1 MMDSE
6 NNVPQNPFDN
16 SLNIREQ
23 LTYYLGNWYWFII
36 SVFLFLAGAYVYLR
50 YTVPQYS
57 ASTILMLKDDKKGGV
72 DSELTAFS
80 DLGVLSSVKNNID
93 NEIEVIKS
101 RTLIK
106 STIKDLGLN
115 VSYVNEGRVKSE
127 DLYKKSPIQFLVSR
141 LNEGFEN
148 RTIAYKIVGESATS
162 YSLYNRS
169 EVKLGTFQYGQ
180 TIKLKEGNAVVL
192 LTGGKEKVMEK
203 SFSISV
209 IVRPLD
215 AVTGSFKGRLGV
227 KKVGDRT
234 SVVELSIVDPV
245 SEKAED
251 FLDALVRVYNQDVV
265 NDKNLVFE
273 NTSRFI
279 NERLKIIADELDNV
293 ERSTE
298 GFKIKH
304 HVTDIASEATL
315 FLNNASEFEKR
326 EIETETQLK
335 VIATMTDYVNN
346 SNRYELIPA
355 NVLTSDANASGLI
368 DQYNQLILERN
379 RLLKNGTP
387 KNAVILTID
396 KKIESLRQNI
406 KSSMARLKAAL
417 DIKKRDLAYQ
427 NALFNGKISKIPTLE
442 REARVLGR
450 QQQIKE
456 QLYLYLLQK
465 REETAIS
472 LAVTAPNAKVID
484 SALSSK
490 SPVTPK
496 RQSIYMS
503 AMAIGLLLP
512 LGVLYLLQ
520 MLDTKIK
527 GRSDVESKLN
537 IPILGDIPTSLSNE
551 EIIEAN
557 SRTSAAEAVRIVRT
571 NLEFMLNQVPDNV
584 AKTVFVT
591 STVPKEGKTFVA
603 VNLAGTIALS
613 GKKVLLIGMDIR
625 NPKLEDYLHLPKE
638 GVTNYLSTK
647 DLDIHSLIHRI
658 PKYESFFVLPSGV
671 IPPNPAELLMS
682 SKVDVLFEQLKKE
695 FDYIVVD
702 TSPVHLVTDTLLIAQ
717 HADAFVYV
725 VRANYLDKSLLR
737 VPYQLHIEKKLPNMA
752 MLINDTMINKGYGY
766 GYGAYGYGYGYG
778 YGVEVVKKSWLQ
790 RLRDRFKKEA

>member
-1 MMDSE
+1 
-6 NNVPQNPFDN
+6 
-16 SLNIREQ
+16 
-23 LTYYLGNWYWFII
+23 
-36 SVFLFLAGAYVYLR
+36 
-50 YTVPQYS
+50 
-57 ASTILMLKDDKKGGV
+57 
-72 DSELTAFS
+72 
-80 DLGVLSSVKNNID
+80 
-93 NEIEVIKS
+93 
-101 RTLIK
+101 
-106 STIKDLGLN
+106 
-115 VSYVNEGRVKSE
+115 
-127 DLYKKSPIQFLVSR
+127 
-141 LNEGFEN
+141 
-148 RTIAYKIVGESATS
+148 
-162 YSLYNRS
+162 
-169 EVKLGTFQYGQ
+169 
-180 TIKLKEGNAVVL
+180 
-192 LTGGKEKVMEK
+192 
-203 SFSISV
+203 
-209 IVRPLD
+209 
-215 AVTGSFKGRLGV
+215 
-227 KKVGDRT
+227 
-234 SVVELSIVDPV
+234 
-245 SEKAED
+245 
-251 FLDALVRVYNQDVV
+251 
-265 NDKNLVFE
+265 
-273 NTSRFI
+273 
-279 NERLKIIADELDNV
+279 
-293 ERSTE
+293 
-298 GFKIKH
+298 
-304 HVTDIASEATL
+304 
-315 FLNNASEFEKR
+315 
-326 EIETETQLK
+326 
-335 VIATMTDYVNN
+335 
-346 SNRYELIPA
+346 
-355 NVLTSDANASGLI
+355 
-368 DQYNQLILERN
+368 
-379 RLLKNGTP
+379 
-387 KNAVILTID
+387 
-396 KKIESLRQNI
+396 
-406 KSSMARLKAAL
+406 MARFKAAL
-417 DIKKRDLAYQ
+417 DIKKKDLAYQ

-456 QLYLYLLQK
+456 QLYLYLQK

-520 MLDTKIK
+520 MMDTKIK

-551 EIIEAN
+551 EIIDAN
-557 SRTSAAEAVRIVRT
+557 SRTSAAEAVLGLYEPISSS
-571 NLEFMLNQVPDNV
+571 MLNQVPDNV

-682 SKVDVLFEQLKKE
+682 NKVDVLFEQLKKE

-717 HADAFVYV
+717 HPDAFVYV

-737 VPYQLHIEKKLPNMA
+737 VPYQLHMEKKLSNMA

-778 YGVEVVKKSWLQ
+778 YGVEVTKKSWLQ
-790 RLRDRFKKEA
+790 RLKDGFKKEA